1 MFKFFE
7 IVGNKICVWN
17 NVLEDGETFME
28 TSKLFATL
36 YSTLVFATDAH
47 AHYFYF
53 IF

>member
-7 IVGNKICVWN
+7 IVGKQMCVWN

-28 TSKLFATL
+28 TSKFFATL
-36 YSTLVFATDAH
+36 YSTLVFAMLMH
-47 AHYFYF
+47 I